1 MTVYFGIPLTCYEAA
16 RILGLNINTI
26 IHDIKVK
33 HKHVEDYHDIHIT
46 QELNEYLRVSTK
58 MRIFYTDKGQCI
70 IGYEIEELSDL
81 WKKFINADEF
91 IIRIVNLRTQF
102 TKEMEI
108 LKADL
113 SQVTLEHME
122 AEPEVIKNP
131 IPYVIAFNG

>member
-1 MTVYFGIPLTCYEAA
+1 MTVYFGIPLTCYEAV

-26 IHDIKVK
+26 INDIKVK
-33 HKHVEDYHDIHIT
+33 RKCVDDYHVIHIT
-46 QELNEYLRVSTK
+46 EELNEYLRVSTK
-58 MRIFYTDKGQCI
+58 IRIFYTDKGQCI
-70 IGYEIEELSDL
+70 IGYEIVELSDL

-91 IIRIVNLRTQF
+91 VIRIVTLKTQF